1 MHFSNESYNCFL
13 NIESQF
19 DGGDNDDLE
28 DLDFRFS
35 DEEED
40 EYEEDRKERWN
51 KKACQKCSFLLF
63 RAL

>member
-19 DGGDNDDLE
+19 DGGDNDDL
-28 DLDFRFS
+28 DFLFS

-40 EYEEDRKERWN
+40 AYEEDQKER
-51 KKACQKCSFLLF
+51 
-63 RAL
+63 